1 MQKPYTPYI
10 PHSASDIVDLLGWM
24 MLKSLKFQDDTG
36 YFEGQSID
44 TEFYALNESFK
55 SHRTNVGE
63 ENYRALMALSD
74 RMPAHFEADPNN
86 ETDDTMEGRDFIIEM
101 EDILRASSRR
111 KSR

>member
-1 MQKPYTPYI
+1 MDDAQ
-10 PHSASDIVDLLGWM
+10 LR
-24 MLKSLKFQDDTG
+24 KFEDDTG
-36 YFEGQSID
+36 YFEGQRFD
-44 TEFYALNESFK
+44 TEFYTLDEGLTVIRK
-55 SHRTNVGE
+55 NVGE

-86 ETDDTMEGRDFIIEM
+86 ETDDAMEGRDCIIEM